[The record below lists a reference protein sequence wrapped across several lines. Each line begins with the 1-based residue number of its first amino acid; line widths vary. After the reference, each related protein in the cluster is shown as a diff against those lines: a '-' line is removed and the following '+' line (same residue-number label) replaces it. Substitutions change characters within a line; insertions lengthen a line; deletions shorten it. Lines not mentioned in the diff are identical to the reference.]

1 MRDKEKTLEALK
13 TQAVAEGTPLSGYV
27 IEMLETVLDMEDK
40 AYNAGY
46 MKGFNIGFDAGY
58 EGGLYMGKEKKA

>member
-1 MRDKEKTLEALK
+1 MRDKEKVLEALK
-13 TQAVAEGTPLSGYV
+13 AQAAADGEPLSEYV
-27 IEMLETVLDMEDK
+27 IELLETALDMEEK

>member
-1 MRDKEKTLEALK
+1 MRDKEKVLDTLKA
-13 TQAVAEGTPLSGYV
+13 QAIAEGTPLSEYV

-46 MKGFNIGFDAGY
+46 TKGFSTGFDAGY
-58 EGGLYMGKEKKA
+58 ESGFYMGKEKKA

>member
-13 TQAVAEGTPLSGYV
+13 AQAIAEGTPLSDYV
-27 IEMLETVLDMEDK
+27 IELLETVLDMEDK
-40 AYNAGY
+40 AYNADY

>member
-1 MRDKEKTLEALK
+1 MRDKEKVLEELK
-13 TQAVAEGTPLSGYV
+13 AQAIAEGTPLSDYV
-27 IEMLETVLDMEDK
+27 IELLETVLDMEDK